1 VAHIAVVTHEYDR
14 FQTPWRP
21 LRRRDSPYMLFDI
34 LAELERRGH
43 RVRRLCGLS
52 QPPDA
57 DLAILHVD
65 ATIVPQAY
73 VDYAARFPFCLNL
86 AVTDISKRR
95 ISQALL
101 RNSDGWRGPVIVKSN
116 LNHHGLPEAR
126 FNLRAAR
133 HGRPIPFPGAREIP
147 RYEVFAARG
156 DVPAELLERPDLVV
170 EKFMPEIVADGFG
183 TRIWVFCGTRERCA
197 RYVSPNAVVKASETI
212 RREPVP
218 VPDEMRLLRQ
228 KLGFD
233 YGKFDF
239 VIHQGQPVLLDANP
253 TPGRPKSVR
262 SMLVEAAANL
272 ADGFEGMMG
281 RCVVP
286 WRG

>member
-34 LAELERRGH
+34 MAELKRRGH
-43 RVRRLCGLS
+43 RVSLLSGLT
-52 QPPDA
+52 QPPAA

-73 VDYAARFPFCLNL
+73 VDYAGRFPFCLNL
-86 AVTDISKRR
+86 AVSDISKRR

-101 RNSDGWRGPVIVKSN
+101 RDGDGWSGPVIVKSN

-133 HGRPIPFPGAREIP
+133 HGGELPFPGAREMP
-147 RYEVFAARG
+147 RYEVFATRG
-156 DVPAELLERPDLVV
+156 DLPSGLLERPDLVV
-170 EKFMPEIVADGFG
+170 DKFMPEIVADGFG

-197 RYVSPNAVVKASETI
+197 RYVSPNAVVKASETK

-218 VPDEMRLLRQ
+218 VPDEMRLLRE

-262 SMLVEAAANL
+262 SMLVEAAVNL

-281 RCVVP
+281 RGVVP